1 MLQEPTIMAK
11 KPIPAAP
18 LLKPI
23 FPKFA
28 TVAGSCCFINIRIV
42 NSKHVRDKC
51 NCRSFIQQAR
61 LEDSWSSLDR
71 YFCSCGHH
79 AQYHP
84 PRSQCANIIHGG
96 GHHDASMV
104 ECDMEAQE
112 QEAAAA
118 KEDVEQI
125 PLQIPRSLTPV
136 PPQEAE
142 NNRHIWHLYQK
153 TAKLEQEISQKPNP
167 EDVRSVGD
175 VVGSL
180 EERIME
186 LEDRLEDTELRLE
199 ESERKATVLQGE
211 MDDLINEN
219 EDLRRDSASSSVE
232 RFSDNERLSR
242 EESDR
247 RLHEAL
253 TALKPVSKENPWR
266 VHVNL
271 VLDPDQKN
279 PPPIDC
285 HEHTRCET
293 VGCYQYI
300 KVEGSSPKSFQQ
312 ALSSSFTSSLLTKQ
326 WVPLIASQTEDGQ
339 IELERP
345 TDLENFPSLWS
356 VNFLRHT
363 CAVTVDGLEKLYIAP
378 HSGPLNLEE
387 LDSPRESPGLTE
399 ASTISSTSNLRR
411 SSRKRSITGNIKTE
425 APVIMKRPR
434 VKSKSKKAQP
444 ISFSLH
450 PSISSHYK
458 QN

>member
-1 MLQEPTIMAK
+1 MLEEPSIMAK

-28 TVAGSCCFINIRIV
+28 SAAGSCCFISIKIV
-42 NSKHVRDKC
+42 NSQHVRDRC

-96 GHHDASMV
+96 GNHNTPMV

-125 PLQIPRSLTPV
+125 PLHLPRSLTPV

-175 VVGSL
+175 IVGGL

-199 ESERKATVLQGE
+199 ESERRATALQGE
-211 MDDLINEN
+211 MDDLVNEN

-232 RFSDNERLSR
+232 RSGTEDLERQLR

-253 TALKPVSKENPWR
+253 TALKPVSKENPWW
-266 VHVNL
+266 VQVNL
-271 VLDPDQKN
+271 VLDPDQRS
-279 PPPIDC
+279 PPPTDC
-285 HEHTRCET
+285 HEHIRCET

-300 KVEGSSPKSFQQ
+300 KVEGSGSKSFQQ
-312 ALSSSFTSSLLTKQ
+312 ALSSSFPSSLLTKQ
-326 WVPLIASQTEDGQ
+326 WMPLIASQTEDGQ

-345 TDLENFPSLWS
+345 SDLEEFPSLWS
-356 VNFLRHT
+356 VDFLRNT
-363 CAVTVDGLEKLYIAP
+363 CAITVDGQEKLYIAP
-378 HSGPLNLEE
+378 HAGPLVLEE
-387 LDSPRESPGLTE
+387 LESPRESPGLTE

-411 SSRKRSITGNIKTE
+411 SSRKRSITNNTKTE

-444 ISFSLH
+444 ISFS
-450 PSISSHYK
+450 
-458 QN
+458 